1 MTEIGLL
8 ALPSI
13 QVFAEKL
20 WGTKGSPDYA
30 AFQKRAALTLPI
42 PGVTVFDR
50 LPAKNADGVVLDR
63 PGEVTLAA
71 TDAVVDLPLAGQ
83 PRTDLEWPWTLTLEV
98 CKTAETGKR
107 GVILSSDLVEICS
120 DFSREEEIRTKDAA
134 GKEVKTKVTRHG
146 LGIVR
151 AAGSPGADPAGAMKV
166 NQVSHVYASPA
177 TSGLMRDVSHT
188 SGEALPLGQWVTL
201 AIVGERGHTTLYIN
215 GQPAGS
221 YNDQMVCPLSRL
233 GSPTGNSF
241 VGKVRNL
248 KVVNRA
254 LTAKEIGRAAGLDI
268 PDNLAAHR
276 PATASASDTAYGLT
290 PEKITDEDPGTRW
303 SSGVTSAEQWVAVD
317 LGAAVEFNTVNI
329 AWETARPKQ
338 LHVKVSDDGQNWKQV
353 FAGDVT
359 GGQTTA
365 AFPRVRARQ
374 LRLVMSEPVTQ
385 WGYSIWT
392 VEVWNKKN
400 S

>member
-1 MTEIGLL
+1 
-8 ALPSI
+8 
-13 QVFAEKL
+13 
-20 WGTKGSPDYA
+20 
-30 AFQKRAALTLPI
+30 
-42 PGVTVFDR
+42 
-50 LPAKNADGVVLDR
+50 
-63 PGEVTLAA
+63 
-71 TDAVVDLPLAGQ
+71 
-83 PRTDLEWPWTLTLEV
+83 
-98 CKTAETGKR
+98 
-107 GVILSSDLVEICS
+107 
-120 DFSREEEIRTKDAA
+120 
-134 GKEVKTKVTRHG
+134 
-146 LGIVR
+146 
-151 AAGSPGADPAGAMKV
+151 
-166 NQVSHVYASPA
+166 
-177 TSGLMRDVSHT
+177 
-188 SGEALPLGQWVTL
+188 
-201 AIVGERGHTTLYIN
+201 VGERGHTTLYIN